1 MTSHHDRPALHGPF
15 AGGPPADALAVVPP
29 ALTRFGPRELLR
41 LVEIAAVLAASVT
54 AGVLRRIVRPRGRSW
69 GTCAAQG
76 LVRGF
81 ERLGPTFVKLGQV
94 IASSPGVF
102 PRWLADACLRCLDEV
117 PHFDADTV
125 HRVIRQDLGHSTDD
139 LFTDFDDVPLSAA
152 SVAQVHACTLPDGRP
167 AVLKVQRPGI
177 ARHMNTDLRILH
189 RLARLL
195 QHLEVGRRLNAR
207 DIILDLHKV
216 TNEELNF
223 ALEAHRQSRFRDR
236 IAAFGDNDMMT
247 APEVYWD
254 YCGPRVICMERL
266 FGIPMDRFEDIRR
279 RGIDGEL
286 VLRRGAKAWLEAVLV
301 HGPFHGDMHAGNV
314 WVLDDGRAA
323 FLDFG
328 IMGELEPEWQALA
341 ADLLRTFML
350 DSNYARIIT
359 GARAIGL
366 IPGDVP
372 GTDEELG
379 FQLQFVLEP
388 LATQAAGKVDLGELV
403 QGALTLL
410 GQFGTVAPRQL
421 VLVAKQF
428 LYLERYVKALA
439 PDYVMVRDVLM
450 LKNVFPEEA
459 AGRASEL
466 GIELVA

>member
-1 MTSHHDRPALHGPF
+1 MTTWSAPSAPHGPF
-15 AGGPPADALAVVPP
+15 ADGPPNE
-29 ALTRFGPRELLR
+29 ALTINPPRLNRFGPRELLR
-41 LVEIAAVLAASVT
+41 LIEIAVVLTFSV
-54 AGVLRRIVRPRGRSW
+54 
-69 GTCAAQG
+69 AQG
-76 LVRGF
+76 LLGRLVRGRDRTWGTSAANGLVQGF

-94 IASSPGVF
+94 IASSPSVF
-102 PRWLADACLRCLDEV
+102 PHWLADACLRCLDEV
-117 PHFDADTV
+117 PHFDADAV
-125 HRVIRQDLGHSTDD
+125 HRVIADDLGYRADD
-139 LFTDFDDVPLSAA
+139 LFASFEDVPLSAA
-152 SVAQVHACTLPDGRP
+152 SIAQVHACVLPDGRT

-177 ARHMNTDLRILH
+177 AHRMNTDLRILFM
-189 RLARLL
+189 LARAL
-195 QHLEVGRRLNAR
+195 QHFEVGRRLNAK
-207 DIILDLHKV
+207 DIIIDLHQV

-223 ALEAHRQSRFRDR
+223 ALEAHRQTRFRNR
-236 IAAFGDNDMMT
+236 IEAFGDNEMMT
-247 APEVYWD
+247 APEVYWS

-266 FGIPMDRFEDIRR
+266 YGIPMDRFEDIRA
-279 RGIDGEL
+279 RGVDGEL

-328 IMGELEPEWQALA
+328 IMGELSPEWQALA
-341 ADLLRTFML
+341 GDLLRTFML
-350 DSNYARIIT
+350 DSNYGRIIT

-366 IPGDVP
+366 IPEGVP

-379 FQLQFVLEP
+379 YQLRFVLEP

-410 GQFGTVAPRQL
+410 AQFGTVAPRQL

-439 PDYVMVRDVLM
+439 PDYVMVQDVLM

-459 AGRASEL
+459 AARAGEL

>member
-1 MTSHHDRPALHGPF
+1 MRSDHGRSE
-15 AGGPPADALAVVPP
+15 AGGPYADGPSAESLRVHPP
-29 ALTRFGPRELLR
+29 ALSAFGPREVVRLL
-41 LVEIAAVLAASVT
+41 EIAVVLTLTVST
-54 AGVLRRIVRPRGRSW
+54 GVLGRLFRPRGRSW
-69 GTCAAQG
+69 GTCAAEG
-76 LVRGF
+76 LVSGL

-94 IASSPGVF
+94 IASSPSVF

-117 PHFDADTV
+117 PHFDLSAV
-125 HRVIRQDLGHSTDD
+125 HRVIREDLGHSTDE
-139 LFTDFDDVPLSAA
+139 LFLTFDDVPLSAA
-152 SVAQVHACTLPDGRP
+152 SIAQVHACTLRDGRA
-167 AVLKVQRPGI
+167 AVVKIQRPGI
-177 ARHMNTDLRILH
+177 ARRMNTDLRILYL
-189 RLARLL
+189 LARLL
-195 QHLEVGRRLNAR
+195 QHLEVGRRLNAK
-207 DIILDLHKV
+207 DIIVDLHQV

-223 ALEAHRQSRFRDR
+223 ALEAHRQTRFRDR
-236 IAAFGDNDMMT
+236 ISSFGDNDMMT
-247 APEVYWD
+247 APEVFWA

-266 FGIPMDRFEDIRR
+266 YGIPMDRFEEIRR
-279 RGIDGEL
+279 RGVDGEL

-328 IMGELEPEWQALA
+328 IMGELDGEWQALA

-366 IPGDVP
+366 IPAGVP
-372 GTDEELG
+372 GTDDELG

-439 PDYVMVRDVLM
+439 PDYVMVQDVLM
-450 LKNVFPEEA
+450 LKNVFPAEA
-459 AGRASEL
+459 AVRASEL